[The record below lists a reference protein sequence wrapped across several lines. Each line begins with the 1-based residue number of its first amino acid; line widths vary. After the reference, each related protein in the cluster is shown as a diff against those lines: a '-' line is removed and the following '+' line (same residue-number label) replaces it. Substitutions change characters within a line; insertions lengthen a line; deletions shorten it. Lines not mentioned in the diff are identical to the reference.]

1 MKRRILLMKV
11 FFIFC
16 LFIYSEN
23 EAQTI
28 NLLVQDD
35 VFTVTLTSDTK
46 SITTDSVLDNDR
58 LGTDTPTIQTVFL
71 SEVSKSEKS
80 FSFNALGKVVIPSTT
95 PVGIYT
101 LTYKLCERANRNNC
115 AQAQVTIYVKP
126 QPSKTLLVQD
136 DVFTVTLTSDSKS
149 ITTDSVLDNDR
160 LGTDTPTIQTVL
172 LSKISGAFSLNA
184 EGKVT
189 LPSTTP
195 VGIYTLTYKLCEK
208 ENRNNCAQAQ
218 VTIYV
223 KPQPSKTLLVQ
234 EDVFTV
240 TLTSDT
246 KSITTD
252 SVLDNDRLGTDTP
265 TIQTVFLSEVSKSEK
280 SFSFNALGKVVIPST
295 TPVGI
300 YTLTYKLCEKENRNN
315 CAQALVTIYVK
326 PQPSKTLLV
335 QDDVFTVTLTNDSKF
350 ITTDSVLDNDRLG
363 TDTPTIQTVLLSK
376 ISGAFSLNAEGK
388 VTLPSTTPIGI
399 YTLTYK
405 LCERTNRNNCAQAQV
420 TIYVKPQ
427 LSKTLLVQDDIFT
440 VTLTSDSKSITTD
453 SVLDNDRL
461 GTDTPTIQ
469 TVLLS
474 KISGAFSLN
483 AEGKVTLPSTTP
495 VGIYTLTYKL
505 CERGNRNNCAQAQVT
520 IYVKPIHKVSII
532 ANPDVFTYREESIV
546 GNILDNDYFNER
558 KISFSDCF
566 ISTEGEVS
574 YIDLETGDVVV
585 PSDILSG
592 IYTMTYS
599 LCAIDP
605 IICVSTTVTLI
616 VPNKTNSNSPKP
628 IAIDDTITTFQN
640 TSINIPILLN
650 DTPYKAIPK
659 LISHP
664 KNGIANLNVE
674 GEIEYQPNL
683 SFIGSDSFKYEL
695 CNDENNCSSATITV
709 NVIEKIQK
717 INEIV
722 LYNGISINNDEMN
735 EYFHIENI
743 EKYPNNRVQ
752 IYNHYG
758 LKVFDIEGYDNKQH
772 SFRGYSY
779 GNIKIKTSL
788 ELSQDVYFYILEY
801 TDEKGKRQLIK
812 DWFYLKK

>member
-1 MKRRILLMKV
+1 M
-11 FFIFC
+11 
-16 LFIYSEN
+16 
-23 EAQTI
+23 
-28 NLLVQDD
+28 
-35 VFTVTLTSDTK
+35 
-46 SITTDSVLDNDR
+46 
-58 LGTDTPTIQTVFL
+58 
-71 SEVSKSEKS
+71 
-80 FSFNALGKVVIPSTT
+80 
-95 PVGIYT
+95 
-101 LTYKLCERANRNNC
+101 
-115 AQAQVTIYVKP
+115 
-126 QPSKTLLVQD
+126 
-136 DVFTVTLTSDSKS
+136 
-149 ITTDSVLDNDR
+149 
-160 LGTDTPTIQTVL
+160 
-172 LSKISGAFSLNA
+172 
-184 EGKVT
+184 
-189 LPSTTP
+189 
-195 VGIYTLTYKLCEK
+195 
-208 ENRNNCAQAQ
+208 
-218 VTIYV
+218 
-223 KPQPSKTLLVQ
+223 
-234 EDVFTV
+234 
-240 TLTSDT
+240 
-246 KSITTD
+246 
-252 SVLDNDRLGTDTP
+252 
-265 TIQTVFLSEVSKSEK
+265 
-280 SFSFNALGKVVIPST
+280 
-295 TPVGI
+295 
-300 YTLTYKLCEKENRNN
+300 
-315 CAQALVTIYVK
+315 
-326 PQPSKTLLV
+326 
-335 QDDVFTVTLTNDSKF
+335 
-350 ITTDSVLDNDRLG
+350 
-363 TDTPTIQTVLLSK
+363 
-376 ISGAFSLNAEGK
+376 
-388 VTLPSTTPIGI
+388 
-399 YTLTYK
+399 
-405 LCERTNRNNCAQAQV
+405 
-420 TIYVKPQ
+420 
-427 LSKTLLVQDDIFT
+427 
-440 VTLTSDSKSITTD
+440 
-453 SVLDNDRL
+453 
-461 GTDTPTIQ
+461 
-469 TVLLS
+469 
-474 KISGAFSLN
+474 
-483 AEGKVTLPSTTP
+483 
-495 VGIYTLTYKL
+495 GIYTLTYKL